1 MKFTHPKGDNDMA
14 DKPLVEGKYLMYN
27 DKPFVREGNTICY
40 GDMSDDYV
48 LFMLILTNKTVE
60 TAAGEKTEIPDK
72 ILVQILSTDVTKNP
86 VERIAKQFEK
96 NGLYDAMDIGLIWL
110 EKLNNG

>member
-1 MKFTHPKGDNDMA
+1 
-14 DKPLVEGKYLMYN
+14 MYCSC
-27 DKPFVREGNTICY
+27 F
-40 GDMSDDYV
+40 
-48 LFMLILTNKTVE
+48 ILTNKTVE
-60 TAAGEKTEIPDK
+60 TAAGEKKEIPDK

>member
-1 MKFTHPKGDNDMA
+1 MA

-40 GDMSDDYV
+40 GDMTDDYV
-48 LFMLILTNKTVE
+48 LFMLVLTNKTVE
-60 TAAGEKTEIPDK
+60 TAAGEKVEIPDK
-72 ILVQILSTDVTKNP
+72 ILVQILSTDASKNP

-110 EKLNNG
+110 EKLNNA